1 MITGSQCRAAR
12 ALVEISRPMLAGRS
26 SVELSKIERFEHIAS
41 SLTRDEI
48 RAVQHALE
56 ELGAVFIP
64 ENSIGYGVRLKF
76 SNVEAAQIAR
86 LECEGGIV
94 ANDRVP

>member
-1 MITGSQCRAAR
+1 MINGSQCRAAR
-12 ALVEISRPMLAGRS
+12 ALVEVSRPMLARRS
-26 SVELSKIERFEHIAS
+26 GVDLGAIERFENIAG
-41 SLTRDEI
+41 SLKRNEI
-48 RAVQHALE
+48 EAVQHALE

-64 ENSIGYGVRLKF
+64 ENGTGYGVRLKF
-76 SNVEAAQIAR
+76 SNVEAEQIAR

>member
-1 MITGSQCRAAR
+1 M
-12 ALVEISRPMLAGRS
+12 
-26 SVELSKIERFEHIAS
+26 LSKRAGVDLGAIERFENIAG
-41 SLTRDEI
+41 SLKEHEI
-48 RAVQHALE
+48 EAIKQALE

-64 ENSIGYGVRLKF
+64 ENGTGYGVRLKF
-76 SNVEAAQIAR
+76 SNVEAEQIAR

>member
-1 MITGSQCRAAR
+1 MITGSQSRAAR
-12 ALVEISRPMLAGRS
+12 ALVEISRLLLAKRS
-26 SVELSKIERFEHIAS
+26 GVDLSIIERFENMAG
-41 SLTRDEI
+41 LPKKREI
-48 RAVQHALE
+48 EAIRHTLE

-64 ENSIGYGVRLKF
+64 ENGTGYGVRLKF
-76 SNVEAAQIAR
+76 SNAEAAQIAR

>member
-12 ALVEISRPMLAGRS
+12 ALVEVSRPKLARRS
-26 SVELSKIERFEHIAS
+26 GVDLGAIEHFENIAG
-41 SLTRDEI
+41 SLKRDEI
-48 RAVQHALE
+48 EAVQLALE
-56 ELGAVFIP
+56 ELGTIFISK
-64 ENSIGYGVRLKF
+64 NGAGYGVRLKF
-76 SNVEAAQIAR
+76 SDLEAAQIAR

>member
-12 ALVEISRPMLAGRS
+12 ALVEISRPT
-26 SVELSKIERFEHIAS
+26 LSRKSGVDARVIERFENIAGRPKMYE
-41 SLTRDEI
+41 LEEI
-48 RAVQHALE
+48 RNALE

-64 ENSIGYGVRLKF
+64 ENGSGYGVRLKF
-76 SNVEAAQIAR
+76 SNVDAAQIAR

>member
-12 ALVEISRPMLAGRS
+12 ALVEISRSMLAKRAGVDLIS
-26 SVELSKIERFEHIAS
+26 IERFENITG
-41 SLTRDEI
+41 SLVKREMQDVK
-48 RAVQHALE
+48 RALE

-64 ENSIGYGVRLKF
+64 ENGAGHGVRLKF
-76 SNVEAAQIAR
+76 SNVAAARIAQ

>member
-1 MITGSQCRAAR
+1 MISGSQCRAAR
-12 ALVEISRPMLAGRS
+12 ALVEISRPMLSRRSGVDVRVIEHFENSTGRP
-26 SVELSKIERFEHIAS
+26 KMYQIE
-41 SLTRDEI
+41 DI
-48 RAVQHALE
+48 RNALE

-64 ENSIGYGVRLKF
+64 ENGAGYGVRLKF
-76 SNVEAAQIAR
+76 SDTEAAQIAR

>member
-12 ALVEISRPMLAGRS
+12 ALVEISRPMLSSRS
-26 SVELSKIERFEHIAS
+26 GVDVRVIERFENTAGRPDMYE
-41 SLTRDEI
+41 LEEI
-48 RAVQHALE
+48 RNALE

-64 ENSIGYGVRLKF
+64 ENGSGYGVRLKF
-76 SNVEAAQIAR
+76 SNVDAAQIAR

>member
-1 MITGSQCRAAR
+1 MITGSQCRAGR
-12 ALVEISRPMLAGRS
+12 ALVEISRPLLAKRS
-26 SVELSKIERFEHIAS
+26 GVNLSDIERFENIAG
-41 SLTRDEI
+41 LPQKREI
-48 RAVQHALE
+48 EAIKHALE

-64 ENSIGYGVRLKF
+64 ENGTGYGVRLKF
-76 SNVEAAQIAR
+76 SNAEAEQIAR

>member
-12 ALVEISRPMLAGRS
+12 ALVEISRPTLSRRS
-26 SVELSKIERFEHIAS
+26 GVDVRVIERFENIAGRPEMYE
-41 SLTRDEI
+41 LEEI
-48 RAVQHALE
+48 RNALE

-64 ENSIGYGVRLKF
+64 DNGSGYGVRLKF
-76 SNVEAAQIAR
+76 SDVDAAQIAR
-86 LECEGGIV
+86 LECEGGII

>member
-12 ALVEISRPMLAGRS
+12 ALVEISRPMLSRRS
-26 SVELSKIERFEHIAS
+26 GVDVRVIERFENTTGRPKAC
-41 SLTRDEI
+41 EI
-48 RAVQHALE
+48 EEIKNTLE

-64 ENSIGYGVRLKF
+64 ENGSGFGVRLKF
-76 SNVEAAQIAR
+76 NNVDAAQIAR

>member
-12 ALVEISRPMLAGRS
+12 ALVEISRPLLAKRAG
-26 SVELSKIERFEHIAS
+26 VDLGAIERFENIAG
-41 SLTRDEI
+41 SLKAHEI
-48 RAVQHALE
+48 EAIKQSLE
-56 ELGAVFIP
+56 DLGAVFIP
-64 ENSIGYGVRLKF
+64 ENGTGYGVQLKF
-76 SNVEAAQIAR
+76 SNVEAEQIAR

>member
-12 ALVEISRPMLAGRS
+12 SLVEISRPMLSRRS
-26 SVELSKIERFEHIAS
+26 GVDVYVIERFENTAGRPETCE
-41 SLTRDEI
+41 LEEI
-48 RAVQHALE
+48 KNALE

-64 ENSIGYGVRLKF
+64 ESGLGHGVRLKF
-76 SNVEAAQIAR
+76 SDADAAQIAR
-86 LECEGGIV
+86 LEYEGGIV